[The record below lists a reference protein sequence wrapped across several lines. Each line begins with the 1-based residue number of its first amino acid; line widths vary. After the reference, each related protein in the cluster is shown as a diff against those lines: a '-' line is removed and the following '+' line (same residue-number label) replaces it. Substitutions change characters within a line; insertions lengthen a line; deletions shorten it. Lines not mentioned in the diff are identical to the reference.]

1 MDNIIDKLTQQEKNA
16 ATFIGI
22 LVMSIPFDRLQP
34 LLIEALSGMTGETPS
49 ELNNK
54 YIQSVLYADDLT
66 ENDKIDILTKIGE
79 IGGH

>member
-1 MDNIIDKLTQQEKNA
+1 MDILNSMTQEEKDTA
-16 ATFIGI
+16 MFIGMM
-22 LVMSIPFDRLQP
+22 VMMIDFDKVQP